1 MTPVTLHDPNFLH
14 YGPIY
19 EQFRTK
25 HIDVLM

>member
-1 MTPVTLHDPNFLH
+1 MTPVTLHDPTFLH

-25 HIDVLM
+25 HIDVHM